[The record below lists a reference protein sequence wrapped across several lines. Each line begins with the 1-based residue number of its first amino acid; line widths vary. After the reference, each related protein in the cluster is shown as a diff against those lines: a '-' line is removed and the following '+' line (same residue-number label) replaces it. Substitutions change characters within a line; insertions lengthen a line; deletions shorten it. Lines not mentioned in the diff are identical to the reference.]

1 MAPAPYHFQNGGRK
15 MNKNELALEKAKKVK
30 FVILDIHGI
39 LTDNILYYTDD
50 GKKSECFSLRDRLG
64 CMALQEGGIGVA
76 FLTSKITRTDEQIGK
91 IYGIPPEKLWGTSA
105 KIGKLD
111 EFEKE
116 TGFKD
121 EDLCYVGDEMIDL
134 GVMKRVGFSVAP
146 ADGSIEAKE
155 VADYITRAGG
165 GKGVV
170 REVAEFILKAQG
182 KWEEVLDRI
191 TKKL

>member
-1 MAPAPYHFQNGGRK
+1 MITKDIAI
-15 MNKNELALEKAKKVK
+15 EKAKKVK

-39 LTDNILYYTDD
+39 LTDNTLYYTDD

-64 CMALQEGGIGVA
+64 CMALREAGIGVA
-76 FLTSKITRTDEQIGK
+76 FLTSKISRADEQVGH

-116 TGFKD
+116 SGFKD
-121 EDLCYVGDEMIDL
+121 EEICYAGDEMIDL

-146 ADGSIEAKE
+146 SDGANEAKE
-155 VADYITRAGG
+155 VADYITSAGG
-165 GKGVV
+165 GRGVV
-170 REVAEFILKAQG
+170 REAAEFILKAQG
-182 KWEEVLDRI
+182 KWKMTIENI
-191 TKKL
+191 IGSS